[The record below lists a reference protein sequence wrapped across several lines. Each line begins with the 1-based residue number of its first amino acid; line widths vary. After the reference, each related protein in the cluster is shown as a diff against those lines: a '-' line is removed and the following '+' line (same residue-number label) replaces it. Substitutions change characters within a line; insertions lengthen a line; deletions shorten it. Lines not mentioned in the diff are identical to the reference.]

1 MGGSALS
8 THAAGGF
15 LTFGCKEERMN
26 GTGDGDTQLE
36 TAEFGAD
43 ELIEALRAA
52 FDGDDAEFRV
62 VARQARDLADVGM
75 VAADRGA
82 ALTVDE
88 IVRNLADA
96 PDESSVADRWN
107 WWLGALDAAYGGYRE
122 FEVRA
127 IPREE

>member
-1 MGGSALS
+1 
-8 THAAGGF
+8 
-15 LTFGCKEERMN
+15 MN